1 MYDESHMG
9 HARTYVT
16 FDIMKRI
23 MTDYFGMNVKLC
35 MNITDIDDKIIRKAI
50 EAKVDFQEISRKYE
64 NEFID
69 DMRRLNVSLPDTIT
83 RVSEYVP
90 EIVNFIE
97 TIIANGYAYESNG
110 SVYFDVKKYS
120 AEPNH
125 TYAKLEPTSVNNKLL
140 LQEGEGVLTNSET

>member
-1 MYDESHMG
+1 
-9 HARTYVT
+9 
-16 FDIMKRI
+16 
-23 MTDYFGMNVKLC
+23 MTDYFGMNIKLC
-35 MNITDIDDKIIRKAI
+35 MNITDIDDKIIRNAI

-64 NEFID
+64 NEFIE

-110 SVYFDVKKYS
+110 SVFFDVKKYS

-125 TYAKLEPTSVNNKLL
+125 TYAKLEPTSANNK
-140 LQEGEGVLTNSET
+140 